1 MLHPYYYNILVKTKS
16 QHHQNNDLQQSASF
30 PYNSITIKQ
39 LMKIKYVFL
48 ALLCLFIK
56 TTFAKEPKSKDT
68 DANIFGHVLDKTT
81 QEHLPY
87 VTFQIKGTSIGTV
100 TDETGHY
107 FLKHLPVGDHIVEVK
122 MMGYNTVEKRITTKA
137 SETIELNFDLEESS
151 IHFEDVVISADRN
164 GNTRRLS
171 PSLVNVLDMKTF
183 DVTNST
189 TLSDGLKFQPGLRV
203 ENNCQNCGFSQVRI
217 NGLDGPYSQI
227 LIDSRPIVGS
237 LGGVYGL
244 EQIPA
249 NMIEKVEVV
258 RGGGSALMGSSAIGG
273 TINII
278 TKEPL
283 QNSAEFAHTLTSINS
298 SGAFENNT
306 SFNASMLTD
315 DRKAGMMVYGQHRSR
330 DAYDHDGDGFSELP
344 KLKNRSLGF
353 RSFLKTGHYSR
364 ITLEYHN
371 MHEYRRGGDKLDR
384 PPHEAYITE
393 QAIHY
398 INGGGL
404 KFDQS
409 SADGKNKFSVYASAQ
424 HTNRDS
430 YYGVG
435 DPATGDF
442 PEIKPGMSEQEV
454 AEVNNQIDNYNTR
467 LNSYGQ
473 TTDLTYQI
481 GTQYNHKFDHLLF
494 MPASITGGLEYLGNE
509 LDDVSGYRRK
519 PIRQRAKTATAFG
532 QNEWIDDKWS
542 LLIGGRLDKNNLVD
556 NLIFSPRGNVRFNP
570 SENVNFRISYSEG
583 FRAPQ
588 LFDESLHVDI
598 AGGEQ
603 IVRELSSD
611 LDAEQSQSL
620 SGSVDMYHQ
629 VGNTNL
635 NILVEGFYTHL
646 KNPFVDERVGS
657 TITIVNDENGAKVY
671 GLNLEGRL
679 DAPMLS
685 LQAGATLQRSL
696 YGSERIW
703 WEPEDEE
710 DKELDKVEATREMM
724 RTPNTYAYF
733 VATWT
738 PVEKFSA
745 SLSGN
750 YTGSML
756 VPHNAGQGVEGVDR
770 FSKVFIT
777 KTSPSFFE
785 LNTKLSYVV
794 TIYNDVQLELN
805 TGVQNVF
812 NAYQKDFDTGAGRDN
827 DYVYG
832 PTSPRSFFAGLKM
845 SF

>member
-1 MLHPYYYNILVKTKS
+1 MLHPYDYNILVETKS
-16 QHHQNNDLQQSASF
+16 QHNQNNDLQQSASF
-30 PYNSITIKQ
+30 LYNSITIRQ
-39 LMKIKYVFL
+39 LMKIKYIFL

-56 TTFAKEPKSKDT
+56 TTFANEPK
-68 DANIFGHVLDKTT
+68 
-81 QEHLPY
+81 
-87 VTFQIKGTSIGTV
+87 
-100 TDETGHY
+100 
-107 FLKHLPVGDHIVEVK
+107 K

-137 SETIELNFDLEESS
+137 GETIELNFTLEESS

-164 GNTRRLS
+164 SNTRRLS

-203 ENNCQNCGFSQVRI
+203 ENNCQNCGSNQVRI
-217 NGLDGPYSQI
+217 NGLDGPYSQV
-227 LIDSRPIVGS
+227 LIDSRTIVGS

-353 RSFLKTGHYSR
+353 RSFLKTGQYSR

-442 PEIKPGMSEQEV
+442 PEIKPGMSEQDV
-454 AEVNNQIDNYNTR
+454 VEVNNQIDNYNTR

-519 PIRQRAKTATAFG
+519 PIRQRAKTATAFA
-532 QNEWIDDKWS
+532 QNEWINDKWS

-671 GLNLEGRL
+671 GVNLEGRL
-679 DAPMLS
+679 DAPMLI

-756 VPHNAGQGVEGVDR
+756 VPHNAGEGVEGVDR

-777 KTSPSFFE
+777 KESPSFFE
-785 LNTKLSYVV
+785 LNTKLSYV
-794 TIYNDVQLELN
+794 IDIHNDVQLELN
-805 TGVQNVF
+805 TGVQNIF
-812 NAYQKDFDTGAGRDN
+812 NAYQKDFDTGAGRDS

-832 PTSPRSFFAGLKM
+832 PTAPRSFFAGLKM